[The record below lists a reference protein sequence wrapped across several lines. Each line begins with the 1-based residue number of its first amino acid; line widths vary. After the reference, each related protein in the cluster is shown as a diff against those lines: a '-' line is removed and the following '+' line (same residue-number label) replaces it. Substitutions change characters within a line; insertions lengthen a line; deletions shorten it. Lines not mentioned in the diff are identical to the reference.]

1 MKRILIMLYILI
13 IPLIFIIV
21 GSEKAYAND
30 TKDTVWYDAGKFRE
44 GSYIRVLRTWEE
56 QYDVVSLNN
65 ELVFKVED
73 YKNLNNH
80 ITFEMQSNY
89 SNGEVARLSKT
100 DALSIE
106 INVPTTGLYEI
117 GIDYYITESFSTK
130 PIISIKVNDEQPFNE
145 MTDLTLDVE
154 WKLTPREQENRYNRY
169 GNELLPYSNS
179 ELKWYKTYLQ
189 DALHRFDTPFKF
201 LLNAGKNTITIIA
214 ENMELLIGNIYIYN
228 AKPLITYEEYY
239 NPSLPSF
246 SHGEMI
252 KIQGE
257 HFTYKNDL
265 EIKASY
271 YKDPAMEPYTFRH
284 TVLNRL
290 DGSSMSR
297 GGSKVTYEFK
307 VERTGY
313 YYISFKMLKNSY
325 RGLTS
330 GRRIY
335 IDGEVPFQELNN
347 YLFKYDRKWVNHTL
361 GEDTPYM
368 VYLTEGM
375 HTLSLET
382 SLSHLSEH
390 IDRLYT
396 IMDEINGLGLAVKTI
411 TGGSTN
417 AFIDWDIIRYLPT
430 VKEDLIDYS
439 KRVRD
444 IYDEINKLDPT
455 FKSVPDLS
463 TLLVA
468 SDQLERLAKRPNKLS
483 SKLTELN
490 EGSGSSYQLIGN
502 AIATMQNQP
511 IDIDMI
517 YIHNVNNLPKPRVN
531 FFVKFI
537 DGIKSFFYSFFDE
550 RYKFESNPDDD
561 VLEVWMG
568 RSRLYLDIIQSMID
582 DEFTKETGIEVK
594 VNILPNT
601 QKIILSN
608 ATGSNPD
615 VVLGIESWEPYNY
628 ALRGMLINLKEFPD
642 FAEVVQYYHPN
653 IFTPMIFEDGV
664 YGIPETQSFYFLF
677 YRKDILDFLG
687 LTPPNTWED
696 VLKMLP
702 ILQSYQMNFYHPLGG
717 EGAYKG
723 YGLTS
728 QIIYQFGGEIYTENG
743 LGSSLSDEKTA
754 NAIKFMTD
762 LFTIH
767 NLPLQVPSFFEH
779 FRSGTLPIGI
789 HTSDLYLTLKYAAPE
804 LSGQWE
810 MVPIPGNDYDN
821 DGVVDR
827 WAPTYG
833 QASIIFKNTK
843 LKEEAWE
850 LVKWWN
856 KTDTQVK
863 YHEYIKMY
871 LGERYMSIPANLEA
885 LERSAWDE
893 SVKRVGLQQAEWS
906 RIPAIIPGS
915 YIVEREIT
923 NIFNKVVLD
932 QVNYR
937 IAIDESIPRIDREL
951 RRKFTEFR
959 YLENGVIVKEYIVPN
974 NSNIENWIPRKGR
987 DES

>member
-1 MKRILIMLYILI
+1 MKRIIIVLYILLL
-13 IPLIFIIV
+13 PLMFLLFNL
-21 GSEKAYAND
+21 EEAYANETPD
-30 TKDTVWYDAGKFRE
+30 TEWYDASRFRE
-44 GSYIRVLRTWEE
+44 GSYIRVLRKWEDTYNVIPLE
-56 QYDVVSLNN
+56 N
-65 ELVFKVED
+65 ELIFNIDSFKV
-73 YKNLNNH
+73 LNNH
-80 ITFEMQSNY
+80 LPFITHSEYPQ
-89 SNGEVARLSKT
+89 GEVAHMSKNET
-100 DALSIE
+100 LTVE

-117 GIDYYITESFSTK
+117 GIDYYITTAFSTK
-130 PIISIKVNDEQPFNE
+130 PIITIRINDKQPFNE

-154 WKLTPREQENRYNRY
+154 WKITPREEENRYNRY
-169 GNELLPYSNS
+169 GNELLPYSNP
-179 ELKWYKTYLQ
+179 ELKWYKTYFQ
-189 DALHRFDTPFKF
+189 DYLHRFDTPFKF
-201 LLNAGKNTITIIA
+201 LLNEGKNILTITC
-214 ENMELLIGNIYIYN
+214 ENTELLIGNIYVFN
-228 AKPLITYEEYY
+228 TQPLKTYEEYY

-246 SHGEMI
+246 SYGEMI
-252 KIQGE
+252 TIQGE
-257 HFTYKNDL
+257 NFVYKNDL

-271 YKDPAMEPYTFRH
+271 YKDPGMEPYTYKH

-290 DGSSMSR
+290 DGSSVSR
-297 GGSKVTYEFK
+297 GGSKVTYDFTVNK
-307 VERTGY
+307 TGY
-313 YYISFKMLKNSY
+313 YYLSFKILKNSY

-335 IDGEVPFQELNN
+335 IDGDVPFLEFNN
-347 YLFKYDRKWVNHTL
+347 YQFTYNRKWENHTL
-361 GEDTPYM
+361 GPYM
-368 VYLTEGM
+368 IYLTEGN
-375 HTLSLET
+375 HTLTIET
-382 SLSHLSEH
+382 TLSHLSEY

-396 IMDEINGLGLAVKTI
+396 IMDEVNGLGLAVKTI

-417 AFIDWDIIRYLPT
+417 AFIDWDIVRYIPT
-430 VKEDLIDYS
+430 VKEDLLTYA
-439 KRVRD
+439 REVRK
-444 IYDEINKLDPT
+444 IYDEVNALDPEA
-455 FKSVPDLS
+455 KSIPDLS

-483 SKLTELN
+483 SKLAELN

-511 IDIDMI
+511 LDIDVI
-517 YIHNVNNLPKPRVN
+517 YIHNVNTLPKPRVN
-531 FFVKFI
+531 FFIKLI
-537 DGIKSFFYSFFDE
+537 DSIKAFFYSFFDE

-568 RSRLYLDIIQSMID
+568 KSRLYLDIIQSMID

-608 ATGSNPD
+608 ATGTNPD
-615 VVLGIESWEPYNY
+615 VVLGIDSWEPYNY
-628 ALRGMLINLKEFPD
+628 ALRGILVNLKEFPD
-642 FAEVVQYYHPN
+642 FEEVVQYYHPN

-687 LTPPNTWED
+687 LTPPDTWDD

-728 QIIYQFGGEIYTENG
+728 QIIYQFGGEIYSDNG
-743 LGSSLSDEKTA
+743 LESTLSEEKTA

-762 LFTIH
+762 LFTIY

-804 LSGQWE
+804 LSGQWG
-810 MVPIPGNDYDN
+810 MLAIPGNDYDN
-821 DGVVDR
+821 DGIVDR

-833 QASIIFKNTK
+833 QASIIFKNSK
-843 LKEEAWE
+843 LKNEAWE

-871 LGERYMSIPANLEA
+871 LGERYMTIPANLEA
-885 LERSAWDE
+885 FEKSAWDE
-893 SVKRVGLQQAEWS
+893 DVKRVGLQQAEWA

-937 IAIDESIPRIDREL
+937 IAIDESVPRINREL

-959 YLENGVIVKEYIVPN
+959 YIENGVVVKEYIVPT
-974 NSNIENWIPRKGR
+974 NSNIEHWIPRKGR